1 MLSLSELK
9 GKLLRTHHVK
19 SKELGSDEYDTGFL
33 AGLESVLL
41 EIDRAMEDESERM
54 SREYEEDKTS

>member
-9 GKLLRTHHVK
+9 GKLLRAHREKTP
-19 SKELGSDEYDTGFL
+19 EALGDEYQSGFL

-41 EIDRAMEDESERM
+41 EIDRAMESESEAM
-54 SREYEEDKTS
+54 AREYEKDQ

>member
-9 GKLLRTHHVK
+9 GKLLRAHRTK
-19 SKELGSDEYDTGFL
+19 SNESPTEDYEQGFL

-41 EIDRAMEDESERM
+41 EIDRAMEDESEALA
-54 SREYEEDKTS
+54 REYKEK

>member
-9 GKLLRTHHVK
+9 GKLLRAHREKTP
-19 SKELGSDEYDTGFL
+19 EALGDEYQSGFL

-41 EIDRAMEDESERM
+41 EIDRAMESEEEGLV
-54 SREYEEDKTS
+54 REFDRKEK